1 MMVVNNFIGNFVKYL
16 KKDEIKS
23 RNIETF
29 KLSPLKSK
37 VFNSSNYPFSGK
49 ELWFKNMKKSDFL
62 TTIDLS
68 LWSLESIFFSM
79 SLCLIWQ
86 LYDVIRQLMI

>member
-1 MMVVNNFIGNFVKYL
+1 MVVNNFIGNFVKYL

-37 VFNSSNYPFSGK
+37 VFNSSN
-49 ELWFKNMKKSDFL
+49 
-62 TTIDLS
+62 
-68 LWSLESIFFSM
+68 
-79 SLCLIWQ
+79 
-86 LYDVIRQLMI
+86 